1 MTVKVTLDQP
11 QVRAQLLKSAAIR
24 DEVQRVAKEV
34 AAKAGPEYVV
44 QMGERPQR
52 VVANVFDP
60 ERGAFRREAES
71 GNLARAVGK

>member
-1 MTVKVTLDQP
+1 MTVDIKLDRP

-24 DEVQRVAKEV
+24 AEVERVAKEV
-34 AAKAGPEYVV
+34 AAKAGPEYIV
-44 QMGERPQR
+44 QMAERPQR

-60 ERGAFRREAES
+60 EPGGFRREASS